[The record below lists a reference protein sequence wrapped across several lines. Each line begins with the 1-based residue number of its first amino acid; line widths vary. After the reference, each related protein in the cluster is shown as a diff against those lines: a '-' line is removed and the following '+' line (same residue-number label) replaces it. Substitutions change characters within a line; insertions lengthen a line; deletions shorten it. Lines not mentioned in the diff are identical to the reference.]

1 MNANS
6 KSMEMLNNIAIDVE
20 KNITETTAIMDN
32 ATASSEHT
40 VQDYIDT
47 GKKIDE
53 IVVKISHIS
62 DDTSTNARSVQE
74 MSDAIDHLSDLT
86 DNLNHVLAK
95 FRT

>member
-1 MNANS
+1 
-6 KSMEMLNNIAIDVE
+6 
-20 KNITETTAIMDN
+20 MDN

-40 VQDYIDT
+40 VKDFIET

-53 IVVKISHIS
+53 IVSKISQIS
-62 DDTSTNARSVQE
+62 DDTTTNARSVQE